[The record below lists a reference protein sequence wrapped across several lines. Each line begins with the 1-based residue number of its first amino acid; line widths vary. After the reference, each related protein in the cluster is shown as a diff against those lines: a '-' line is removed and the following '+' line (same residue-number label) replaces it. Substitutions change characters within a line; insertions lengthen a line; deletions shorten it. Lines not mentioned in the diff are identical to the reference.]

1 MSAAVFRESRKGA
14 IAVMRALVVNP
25 PSAAARGRRR
35 RRVQRPAPHLEV
47 RDIATPVP
55 HAPGWVLVRPAL
67 AGICPSDLTLVQEG
81 REPVGLAAQTLT
93 RPLIPGHEVVG
104 VIERA
109 SATRWAKEGHRVL
122 VEPTLTCAHKGL
134 PECPRC
140 RAGDTHLCENADRDG
155 ALCSGRAIGSSEQT
169 GGGWSEGFLVHEDM
183 LVPADG
189 ISDQRGVLAEP
200 AAAALHAVLR
210 WSRRGERAVVIGGGT
225 LTSLI
230 VATLRRLAPNLDIT
244 VILEVEEPAS
254 DRRGRRRGAE
264 RAGPGGLPKPPGA
277 DRVWRGGP
285 EELIARTADQVQAR
299 IMRRPEGGL
308 PVLDRGV
315 DVVFDCNGTAASL
328 DLAVRMLRGGGSLVL
343 SGPSGRHAVEW
354 PLIWAREL
362 LLCGAAHF
370 GREPNGRRTFA
381 VIREWLTD
389 STFPVDA
396 LVTHRFPLDEF
407 GAAIETAVAGQAVGA
422 VKVVFEGPVA
432 SFRRRATADDELAA
446 SDDDPVLLHATAA
459 RVRETHRSS

>member
-1 MSAAVFRESRKGA
+1 
-14 IAVMRALVVNP
+14 MRALVLSP
-25 PSAAARGRRR
+25 GSSIASRRKSA
-35 RRVQRPAPHLEV
+35 RPGASLQV
-47 RDIATPVP
+47 RDIKTPEP

-67 AGICPSDLTLVQEG
+67 AGICPSDLNLITYG
-81 REPVGLAAQTLT
+81 SEPSSINAHPFT

-104 VIERA
+104 VVERA
-109 SATRWAKEGHRVL
+109 ASTRWAREGHRVL

-155 ALCSGRAIGSSEQT
+155 ALCSGRAVGSSERT

-200 AAAALHAVLR
+200 AATALHAVLR
-210 WSRRGERAVVIGGGT
+210 WQRRGDRAVVIGGGT
-225 LTSLI
+225 LASLI
-230 VATLRRLAPNLDIT
+230 VATLRRLVPEVDIT
-244 VILEVEEPAS
+244 VVYDVDQPK
-254 DRRGRRRGAE
+254 DQRRR
-264 RAGPGGLPKPPGA
+264 RRIPGGAPERPAPALPAKPPGA
-277 DRVWRGGP
+277 SRIWRGGVDD
-285 EELIARTADQVQAR
+285 LIERTAELVSAR
-299 IMRRPEGGL
+299 IIRATDESL

-315 DVVFDCNGTAASL
+315 DVVFDCRGTAASL
-328 DLAVRMLRGGGSLVL
+328 DLAIRLLRGGGTLIL
-343 SGPSGRHAVEW
+343 SGSSGRHQIDW

-362 LLCGAAHF
+362 TVCGSAF
-370 GREPNGRRTFA
+370 YGREPNGRRTFA

-389 STFPVDA
+389 ASFPIDS

-407 GAAIETAVAGQAVGA
+407 GAALETAVAGQSVGA

-432 SFRRRATADDELAA
+432 SFRRNPAVEEVAA
-446 SDDDPVLLHATAA
+446 GEDAPVLLESTAA
-459 RVRETHRSS
+459 RVRAEHRPA